1 MPELPEVEALA
12 RYLGDE
18 LTGRTVERAD
28 LATFSALKTFDP
40 TLDALRGRSVES
52 TGRLG
57 KWLLVNFGDDPQP
70 LWLCVH
76 LARGGWVRW
85 KPDAAPPPGRPKG
98 GKSGLALRL
107 VLDGGGLIDITEAGT
122 EKRLAVHVARD
133 PHDVERIA
141 ELGVDPLSDEFT
153 PEALG
158 ALLKEHVGQ
167 IKKVLTDQEV
177 IGGVGNA
184 YSDEALHVA
193 KLSPFKNSSKLSDEE
208 VARLHGAIV
217 GVMRSATERA
227 VGLGASELKGEK
239 KLGLRVHGRKG
250 EACPECGDTIREVSF
265 ATSSLQYCATCQTGG
280 KPLADRRLSRLL
292 K

>member
-12 RYLGDE
+12 RYLGEE
-18 LTGRTVERAD
+18 LAGRTIERAD

-40 TLDALRGRSVES
+40 PLEALRGRSVATTE
-52 TGRLG
+52 RRG
-57 KWLLVNFGDDPQP
+57 KWVLLSFGNDPQP
-70 LWLCVH
+70 LWLCIH

-107 VLDGGGLIDITEAGT
+107 VLDGGGLVDITEAGT

-133 PHDVERIA
+133 PVDVERIA
-141 ELGVDPLSDEFT
+141 ELGVDPLSDDFT
-153 PEALG
+153 VDALS
-158 ALLKEHVGQ
+158 ALLAAHSGQ
-167 IKKVLTDQEV
+167 LKKVITDQGL

-193 KLSPFKNSSKLSDEE
+193 KLSPFKTSSKLSADE
-208 VARLHGAIV
+208 VARLHDAIV
-217 GVMRSATERA
+217 QVLRTATERA

-239 KLGLRVHGRKG
+239 KLGLRVHGRAG

-265 ATSSLQYCATCQTGG
+265 ATSSLQYCPTCQTGG

>member
-40 TLDALRGRSVES
+40 PLEALRGRSVE
-52 TGRLG
+52 RAERRG
-57 KWLLVNFGDDPQP
+57 KWVLLSFGDDPQP

-85 KPDAAPPPGRPKG
+85 KPDAVPPPGRPKG

-107 VLDGGGLIDITEAGT
+107 VLDGGGLVDITEAGT

-133 PHDVERIA
+133 PRDVERIA
-141 ELGVDPLSDEFT
+141 ELGIDPLSDGFT
-153 PEALG
+153 ADALG

-167 IKKVLTDQEV
+167 VKKVITDQEV

-193 KLSPFKNSSKLSDEE
+193 RLSPFKTSSKLSAEE
-208 VARLHGAIV
+208 VGRLHGAIV
-217 GVMRSATERA
+217 QVLRSATERA

-239 KLGLRVHGRKG
+239 KLGLRVHGRAG
-250 EACPECGDTIREVSF
+250 EVCPECGDTIREVSF
-265 ATSSLQYCATCQTGG
+265 ATSSLQYCPTCQTGG